1 MFKEKN
7 TQKCKFIGFPTYTG
21 ASIIILASKSSKHH
35 SLGEL
40 IAEQIKHFPFKEV
53 VFVLGLN
60 S

>member
-1 MFKEKN
+1 MFNEKN
-7 TQKCKFIGFPTYTG
+7 IQKCKFIGFPTYTG
-21 ASIIILASKSSKHH
+21 ASIIILASKHH
-35 SLGEL
+35 SVGEL

>member
-7 TQKCKFIGFPTYTG
+7 VQKCKFIGFPTYTG
-21 ASIIILASKSSKHH
+21 ASIIILASKHH
-35 SLGEL
+35 SVGEL
-40 IAEQIKHFPFKEV
+40 IGEKFKHFPFKEV